1 MVVVLGIL
9 LGVSLAIML
18 PLAADKVWKC
28 NEEERMMGKADRG
41 VKGLYYPEFTNTNW
55 EYFRKPETE
64 PVGWEDVG

>member
-9 LGVSLAIML
+9 LGISVAIMI

-28 NEEERMMGKADRG
+28 NEEERMMAKAHR
-41 VKGLYYPEFTNTNW
+41 GLYYPEFTNANW
-55 EYFRKPETE
+55 EYFRKPETD

>member
-28 NEEERMMGKADRG
+28 NEEERMMAKG
-41 VKGLYYPEFTNTNW
+41 VKGLYYPEFTNANW
-55 EYFRKPETE
+55 EYFRKPETD

>member
-28 NEEERMMGKADRG
+28 NEEERMMAKADRG

-55 EYFRKPETE
+55 EYFRKPETD